1 MTKGETLV
9 RKSFNPN
16 GNAQVEEIKTKVA
29 ELIDYVEDCKYKD
42 PRLSAL
48 AITSFE
54 EGAMWAVKLVTTE
67 TNREHKG

>member
-9 RKSFNPN
+9 RKSFNPSSN
-16 GNAQVEEIKTKVA
+16 PDVEEIKQRA
-29 ELIDYVEDCKYKD
+29 ADLIDCIEAHKDKD

-67 TNREHKG
+67 SK